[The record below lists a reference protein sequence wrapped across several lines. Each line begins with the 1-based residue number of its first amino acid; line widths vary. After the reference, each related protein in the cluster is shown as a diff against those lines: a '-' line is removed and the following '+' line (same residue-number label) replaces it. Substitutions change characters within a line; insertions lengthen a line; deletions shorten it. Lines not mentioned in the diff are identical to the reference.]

1 MASMSTTEYC
11 PECKKGIMQTVVD
24 DWCGENPEKW
34 HGGRIHMVDKCD
46 ECGHREEYNL
56 DGM

>member
-1 MASMSTTEYC
+1 MSTTEYC